1 MEEAMSYTSAR
12 PNMELER
19 TGHSRRFLRA
29 LGLFPLWPVAPLGRW
44 RGLSSFSGRFRR
56 ILLLVVRTMA
66 PVIVLAAS
74 VIAGG
79 QSLADSDLSNSR
91 DAGFATDPA
100 VIKALAAEAYV
111 WGLGPEFID
120 RFSKYNTIIAAPF
133 NPLQYASVPAPSPT
147 PPPKPS
153 PPPVLYFTAF

>member
-29 LGLFPLWPVAPLGRW
+29 LGLFPLWPVAPLGRC

-74 VIAGG
+74 VISRG
-79 QSLADSDLSNSR
+79 QSPADSHLSTSPA
-91 DAGFATDPA
+91 AGVSTAPPVPT
-100 VIKALAAEAYV
+100 ALTPPAYV
-111 WGLGPEFID
+111 QG
-120 RFSKYNTIIAAPF
+120 
-133 NPLQYASVPAPSPT
+133 
-147 PPPKPS
+147 
-153 PPPVLYFTAF
+153 